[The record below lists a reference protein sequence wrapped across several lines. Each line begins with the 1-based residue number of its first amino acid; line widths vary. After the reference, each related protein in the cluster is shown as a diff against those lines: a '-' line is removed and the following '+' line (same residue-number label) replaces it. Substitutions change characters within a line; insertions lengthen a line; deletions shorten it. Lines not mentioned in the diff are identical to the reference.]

1 MPGAGQV
8 PKNFCPEES
17 LHFPTNFS
25 IFSKVFSIRLPVF
38 LTTFFRHLPKFYNFS
53 RKLFNSSPKISDDL
67 FKILVTYFFLQNW
80 VVGCCMDDRGFAP
93 SAPPLHATGL
103 APGYN

>member
-8 PKNFCPEES
+8 PKFFCLEES

-25 IFSKVFSIRLPVF
+25 IFSKVFSIRLPEF

-67 FKILVTYFFLQNW
+67 FKLLVTYHLFLQNW
-80 VVGCCMDDRGFAP
+80 VVGCCMDDRGLRTIRTP
-93 SAPPLHATGL
+93 SARYWFSPWL
-103 APGYN
+103 